1 MGSRINHLSFHKPVV
16 GGSFGWSCDGIGG
29 SEQHNGNGAKGKD
42 LIGGPSGHR
51 IELVVGSLPDTCT
64 LSAAVV
70 SSRLLLGQ
78 PSVPFW

>member
-1 MGSRINHLSFHKPVV
+1 MALAATT
-16 GGSFGWSCDGIGG
+16 
-29 SEQHNGNGAKGKD
+29 NGNGAKGKD

-78 PSVPFW
+78 QCRSGEELVS

>member
-1 MGSRINHLSFHKPVV
+1 MSFHEP
-16 GGSFGWSCDGIGG
+16 GIGSSFGWSCDGISG

-64 LSAAVV
+64 LSAAVE
-70 SSRLLLGQ
+70 SAWLLLGQ
-78 PSVPFW
+78 PSVLFW

>member
-1 MGSRINHLSFHKPVV
+1 MSFHEP
-16 GGSFGWSCDGIGG
+16 GIRSSFGWCCDGIGR

-70 SSRLLLGQ
+70 SAWLLLGQ
-78 PSVPFW
+78 STVSFW